1 MIIMEKAVKSELNK
15 YHNEYDS
22 TFYDYETVA
31 LVAES
36 FRKLGKHEED
46 IL

>member
-1 MIIMEKAVKSELNK
+1 MKIAFIELNK

-22 TFYDYETVA
+22 TFYDYETFA
-31 LVAES
+31 LVSES
-36 FRKLGKHEED
+36 FRKLVKPYSGID